1 MKLIFTNPSTPASK
15 LIKLIDGGKYS
26 HVGILTNNASAVA
39 HATMAKGVIR
49 QPLDV
54 FVKLFPEH
62 EVVSFTAPCE
72 QQGEEWLL
80 QQTGKPYDFGALWKF
95 IFPCI
100 ELGEADKWYCSEL
113 AMATMLMSGIEI
125 PQADN
130 FGVHRLYG
138 MAKALE
144 ALEAL
149 K

>member
-1 MKLIFTNPSTPASK
+1 MKLIFTNPPTLAAK
-15 LIKLIDGGKYS
+15 LIKLIDGGKHS
-26 HVGILTNNASAVA
+26 HVGILTNNASIVT

-62 EVVSFTAPCE
+62 EIVSFTAPCE
-72 QQGEEWLL
+72 QQGEDWIL
-80 QQTGKPYDFGALWKF
+80 QQVGKPYDFLALWKF

-113 AMATMLMSGIEI
+113 AMATMMMSGIEI
-125 PQADN
+125 PQADA
-130 FGVHRLYG
+130 FGVNRLYG

-144 ALEAL
+144 ALKAL